1 MHDLRIQDHL
11 LAIIRDETYPID
23 RHLRFLRN
31 EPWQGHANDV
41 PVKPIQYRVHTPI
54 GLPIRLRESAVEEH
68 QLECIETDRQVK
80 KLILLT
86 WCAAI
91 IADHDNLSELLQCLT
106 GLPSCIGKQ
115 RSVGDQFLC
124 EMQCLGRS

>member
-1 MHDLRIQDHL
+1 MHDLSVQDHL

-23 RHLRFLRN
+23 RYLRFLRN

-41 PVKPIQYRVHTPI
+41 PVKPVQDCVHTPI

-80 KLILLT
+80 KLILLA

-91 IADHDNLSELLQCLT
+91 IAYHTKFC
-106 GLPSCIGKQ
+106 
-115 RSVGDQFLC
+115 
-124 EMQCLGRS
+124 GRFVCSA